1 MEWLRLI
8 GVAIVV
14 MGFALRL
21 RVTVVVLAAGIATGL
36 VAQYLDSLAAPDAGP
51 APGIVAVLGQAF
63 ANGRIITLFVLA
75 LPALGLLERYGLQD
89 EARRVIRSV
98 SAATTGRLLVVYH
111 LFRTAVVGV
120 GVRLG
125 SGHVAF
131 SRPLVV
137 PMALAADRLDENAAD
152 RPDRTEEVDRI
163 KAAASASENYANF
176 FGQNLFFGSPGV
188 ALVVKNL
195 SDNGYLVSALQ
206 VSLYSIPMAVAA
218 LAVATAQYMLLDRWL
233 RRMHARHVAA
243 IASGAAQRSEEGV
256 A

>member
-14 MGFALRL
+14 LGFALRL

-36 VAQYLDSLAAPDAGP
+36 VAQYLDSLASPGAEPG
-51 APGIVAVLGQAF
+51 PGILAVLGQAF

-111 LFRTAVVGV
+111 LFRTAVVAV

-137 PMALAADRLDENAAD
+137 PMALAADRLDEDAGD
-152 RPDRTEEVDRI
+152 RVEEVDRI

-195 SDNGYLVSALQ
+195 SDNGYLVNALQ
-206 VSLYSIPMAVAA
+206 VSLYSVPMAVAA
-218 LAVATAQYMLLDRWL
+218 LVVATAQYMLLDRWL
-233 RRMHARHVAA
+233 RRMHARHAA
-243 IASGAAQRSEEGV
+243 AAGAAAAQGSEEGV